1 MASVQRIYL
10 DDGDHVLSAAQ
21 LKEREAGEA
30 VVDGDAG
37 KFQCESCWALT
48 KYSGIQ
54 TNMCVRIQRMYKRW
68 ARVRAYRGR
77 VEARVRHAAES
88 VVAVRIQAIVRGK
101 QSRSAGLIEGLIKL
115 AKGYEKAMDLAE
127 ALRLYETAE
136 LNLTTKLGEGNNLDD
151 KLLVSTSA
159 NVIRL
164 DNAVRVIGG
173 EVDAAVKKARLLR
186 EGLEKINDIHGE
198 GSSVAGTSLILLY
211 LYYYLTPRRVFRR
224 GYVSQC
230 SMANVSVS
238 IIVLEYYITFH
249 YSTNGISTCLSLNV
263 DFQVC
268 TCVLYTRVSSSNMR
282 MSLLPASPYLYLYL
296 LQVRRSRQT
305 RLWGMTTISWRR
317 RR

>member
-1 MASVQRIYL
+1 M
-10 DDGDHVLSAAQ
+10 DGDGGCANEGCRGLRLCHIECPGCPDIIRCHGGHTVDGDETSAGCKNDACRGVDVCVLACAGCPDMAAQ
-21 LKEREAGEA
+21 WKEREAGEA

-37 KFQCESCWALT
+37 KFQCESCWALM

-54 TNMCVRIQRMYKRW
+54 TNMCVRVQRMYKRW

-77 VEARVRHAAES
+77 VQARVRHAAES
-88 VVAVRIQAIVRGK
+88 VVAVRIQAFVRGK

-186 EGLEKINDIHGE
+186 EGLEKINDMNRE
-198 GSSVAGTSLILLY
+198 GSSIAGTSLGALWPMLAY
-211 LYYYLTPRRVFRR
+211 RV
-224 GYVSQC
+224 
-230 SMANVSVS
+230 
-238 IIVLEYYITFH
+238 
-249 YSTNGISTCLSLNV
+249 
-263 DFQVC
+263 
-268 TCVLYTRVSSSNMR
+268 
-282 MSLLPASPYLYLYL
+282 
-296 LQVRRSRQT
+296 
-305 RLWGMTTISWRR
+305 
-317 RR
+317 

>member
-186 EGLEKINDIHGE
+186 EGLEKINDINRE
-198 GSSVAGTSLILLY
+198 GSSVAGTFLIVLY
-211 LYYYLTPRRVFRR
+211 LYYYLTWRRVFRR
-224 GYVSQC
+224 GYVS
-230 SMANVSVS
+230 NS
-238 IIVLEYYITFH
+238 IILVL
-249 YSTNGISTCLSLNV
+249 LS
-263 DFQVC
+263 
-268 TCVLYTRVSSSNMR
+268 YTAKG
-282 MSLLPASPYLYLYL
+282 LPS
-296 LQVRRSRQT
+296 QVR
-305 RLWGMTTISWRR
+305 L
-317 RR
+317 